1 MKNPSSHV
9 LDEAQA
15 LPVWEFMAD
24 ATPEKIGYVMAC
36 YIDSLIQKGMTAGD
50 AAFEA
55 MNVTMEAIASA
66 ASDVTG
72 ESPLRAGTLAIPD
85 TTGEVQYD
93 FEYCY
98 NEDGAWHTV
107 LFEDLDDARDFATA
121 ALSRNESN
129 ERFMSYA
136 RRIVQVDTCDFY
148 DHSIPPTKVR
158 VIQNHEDL

>member
-1 MKNPSSHV
+1 MKNTSSHV

-24 ATPEKIGYVMAC
+24 ATPEKIGYVMSC

-72 ESPLRAGTLAIPD
+72 ESPLRAGALAHPRHD
-85 TTGEVQYD
+85 RGGPVRLR
-93 FEYCY
+93 
-98 NEDGAWHTV
+98 V
-107 LFEDLDDARDFATA
+107 LLQRGRSLAHRA
-121 ALSRNESN
+121 
-129 ERFMSYA
+129 
-136 RRIVQVDTCDFY
+136 
-148 DHSIPPTKVR
+148 VR
-158 VIQNHEDL
+158 GS